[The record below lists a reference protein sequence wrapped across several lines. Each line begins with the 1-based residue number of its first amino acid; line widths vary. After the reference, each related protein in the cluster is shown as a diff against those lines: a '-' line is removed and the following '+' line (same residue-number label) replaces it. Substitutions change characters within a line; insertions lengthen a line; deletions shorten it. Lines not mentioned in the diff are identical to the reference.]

1 MRGRENHRRHALSAP
16 ARNVRLNRKGSSNL
30 KITRLSQRLLTLDEV
45 LAMKDF
51 RLHAAKENFA
61 CLSEDIFMIIPGDT
75 EDVQELL
82 THARKAFR
90 IPMTEGNTVPYAF
103 PLNNDRTLI
112 HLYNQR
118 LYIIT
123 DETHSDWTLV
133 DFIPYIHRAREAWQ
147 EARILALCTGRDSSV
162 DISCDDVQTR
172 FTGE

>member
-1 MRGRENHRRHALSAP
+1 MRGDENCRRHALSTP
-16 ARNVRLNRKGSSNL
+16 ARNVRLNRKGSFNL

-61 CLSEDIFMIIPGDT
+61 CLSEDVFMIIPGTT
-75 EDVQELL
+75 EDVQELE

-90 IPMTEGNTVPYAF
+90 IPMTEGNTLLSAS
-103 PLNNDRTLI
+103 PLKDGRTLI
-112 HLYNQR
+112 SLCNQR
-118 LYIIT
+118 LCIIT
-123 DETHSDWTLV
+123 EETHSDWTMV

-147 EARILALCTGRDSSV
+147 EARILALCTGQGSCV
-162 DISCDDVQTR
+162 DISCDDVLTR